1 MTIFDLLNHIIW
13 TMFVVSSDGPV
24 IEIKKDDTNIFGV
37 GASMEDSLH
46 SLVISKVIYPF
57 I

>member
-1 MTIFDLLNHIIW
+1 
-13 TMFVVSSDGPV
+13 MFVVSSDGPV